1 MRLPNVYF
9 GAADR
14 QMEYF
19 LDAESFYD
27 SLVSSLLFQGNI
39 VIPDI
44 FFYISEHIADLVTR
58 KSSNYFGT
66 GENEP
71 SDFFI
76 AGLQEG
82 IVIPSFRNKGTES
95 FRENYRSIVEE
106 GIQGL
111 LPEAESIATSL
122 ENAAERSSRFDP
134 SYWPEEYLSEGFEE
148 RTKEVLLT
156 ESATDQSPVLDRIWD
171 NTREMREVC
180 IPEAIEVSNEQGRG
194 LRRGTLYN
202 SIARF
207 LGLEDTTIDDIR
219 DIVVRIED
227 PARRESVRYLLKWI
241 NYCYQVNQGEMF
253 GLSPSLAKLDHV
265 DIPFSEKFY
274 PSRPVSSTTGDDHV
288 EVLRT
293 TLKLPFV
300 KQLFTVPP
308 EELLDL
314 RNG

>member
-1 MRLPNVYF
+1 MKLPSVYF

-19 LDAESFYD
+19 LDTESFYD
-27 SLVSSLLFQGNI
+27 SLISGLLFQGNI

-58 KSSNYFGT
+58 KGSNYFGA
-66 GENEP
+66 GRNEP

-82 IVIPSFRNKGTES
+82 IIIPSFRNKGIES

-122 ENAAERSSRFDP
+122 GNAAERSSRFNP

-156 ESATDQSPVLDRIWD
+156 EIATDQSPVLDGIWD
-171 NTREMREVC
+171 NTRDK
-180 IPEAIEVSNEQGRG
+180 RG
-194 LRRGTLYN
+194 LYT
-202 SIARF
+202 
-207 LGLEDTTIDDIR
+207 
-219 DIVVRIED
+219 
-227 PARRESVRYLLKWI
+227 
-241 NYCYQVNQGEMF
+241 
-253 GLSPSLAKLDHV
+253 
-265 DIPFSEKFY
+265 
-274 PSRPVSSTTGDDHV
+274 
-288 EVLRT
+288 
-293 TLKLPFV
+293 
-300 KQLFTVPP
+300 
-308 EELLDL
+308 
-314 RNG
+314 